1 MSLPVEANRQSERLP
16 EEPEAGNVADP
27 REPPAP
33 PAPGPSEREIL
44 LEQENAILREATRQ
58 IPILQE
64 RIRLLQQ
71 QQEDKGKR
79 VNINLWICLPFHF
92 RKVTYDSLQ
101 PGILQA
107 IWGTL
112 VGTRVGG
119 QSVRPYPVELRHL
132 LSQETNTQQDH
143 QKSE

>member
-79 VNINLWICLPFHF
+79 
-92 RKVTYDSLQ
+92 

>member
-71 QQEDKGKR
+71 QQEDKRKR
-79 VNINLWICLPFHF
+79 
-92 RKVTYDSLQ
+92 